1 MMFKKFSWLILLGAI
16 AVSGFSISA
25 RAQSSPN
32 RDESDRVDL
41 QTLTCRELLKSEGEN
56 RANLVIFMHGF
67 ISGKKGITTINA
79 PELAEATNTIVDI
92 CIDNPDSQLLGVFEQ
107 NR

>member
-1 MMFKKFSWLILLGAI
+1 MKKFSWLLLFGAI
-16 AVSGFSISA
+16 AVSGFSTLA
-25 RAQSSPN
+25 QAQSSPN
-32 RDESDRVDL
+32 TDESDIVDL

-67 ISGKKGITTINA
+67 ISGKKGVTVIDA
-79 PELAEATNTIVDI
+79 PELAEATNTILDT

>member
-1 MMFKKFSWLILLGAI
+1 MKKFSWLILLSAI
-16 AVSGFSISA
+16 AISYFSTSV
-25 RAQSSPN
+25 RAQSAPN
-32 RDESDRVDL
+32 TDESDVVDL
-41 QTLTCRELLKSEGEN
+41 QTLTCRELLKSEGDN

-67 ISGKKGITTINA
+67 INGQKGITTIDA
-79 PELAEATNTIVDI
+79 PTLASATNTIVDT

>member
-1 MMFKKFSWLILLGAI
+1 MKKFSWLFLFGAI
-16 AVSGFSISA
+16 AISGFSTSA
-25 RAQSSPN
+25 QAQPSPN
-32 RDESDRVDL
+32 TDESDVIDL

-56 RANLVIFMHGF
+56 RANLIIFMHAF
-67 ISGKKGITTINA
+67 INGKTNNTKIDA
-79 PELAEATNTIVDI
+79 PVLAEATDKIVDT